1 MANINVNDLQ
11 TTELNLF
18 TESETTELD
27 SSDDSE
33 SYLEELSEQQLGI
46 QGGGRITELVIY

>member
-1 MANINVNDLQ
+1 MTNININDLKA
-11 TTELNLF
+11 TELDLF
-18 TESETTELD
+18 TELETTELD

>member
-1 MANINVNDLQ
+1 MDDIDNLSTTKLDLSA
-11 TTELNLF
+11 EL
-18 TESETTELD
+18 ETTELD